1 MLEIVRAAKRRR
13 YADID
18 ARVRT
23 LTGGSY
29 VPSRIARVAA

>member
-1 MLEIVRAAKRRR
+1 MPLPTLEMVRAANNRR

-23 LTGGSY
+23 LTGGS
-29 VPSRIARVAA
+29 